1 MSDIISHERAKAH
14 ARRVQIDDHHGK
26 QGAVEVSV
34 VLGINVAEGAF
45 AEPKEGDP
53 EQHGGQEGLKADGV
67 AHGRG
72 HLCLGCGAFIY
83 LLMFQT
89 QCIIFFHI

>member
-53 EQHGGQEGLKADGV
+53 EQHGGKEGFEADGV
-67 AHGRG
+67 VHGLG
-72 HLCLGCGAFIY
+72 HLR
-83 LLMFQT
+83 
-89 QCIIFFHI
+89 

>member
-1 MSDIISHERAKAH
+1 MSHERTKAH

-34 VLGINVAEGAF
+34 VLGIHVAEGAF

-67 AHGRG
+67 VHGGG
-72 HLCLGCGAFIY
+72 HLCLLSCAFIGY
-83 LLMFQT
+83 FLINPL
-89 QCIIFFHI
+89 